1 MPSSL
6 HASCVTFECPRTD
19 GPLTQGEPLL
29 LSGRRKLLLAD
40 DSPTIQK
47 VISLTFEDEGLEV
60 VAVSDGE
67 RALDALYADEPPDI
81 VLADVHMPGPNGY
94 ELCERVRGDAR
105 LRHVPFVLLVGTFEP
120 FNQAEARRVGADTV
134 LTKPFQSIRDLVS
147 KVGSLLGGG
156 EARHDEETA
165 REQTRGDEAE
175 HATLPADAHA
185 PREAFEP
192 VAQSRDEHAEDTRD
206 DQATHFAD
214 FAADDE
220 LIEARPADA
229 FGGATAY
236 AEPPA
241 REQFVAETHAHEA
254 ATHAHEAE
262 AREHEALAHEATAEQ
277 EYGDDR
283 TREHEVFAEQH
294 FESREHEPVGTNGHA
309 PAEREAQHPSSEAQP
324 LSFEAQPPSHEA
336 GPSSTFEAQTPSSSF
351 EAWPSSSFA
360 ASSSEAGESVFA
372 AHASYV
378 SRAASAAA
386 ADDALLDLGQM
397 ESHAADSATE
407 ADDFILDLG
416 DDFPSHDTP
425 AGRDAVAS
433 QSHSY
438 DEHQQGA

>member
-1 MPSSL
+1 
-6 HASCVTFECPRTD
+6 
-19 GPLTQGEPLL
+19 
-29 LSGRRKLLLAD
+29 
-40 DSPTIQK
+40 
-47 VISLTFEDEGLEV
+47 
-60 VAVSDGE
+60 
-67 RALDALYADEPPDI
+67 
-81 VLADVHMPGPNGY
+81 
-94 ELCERVRGDAR
+94 
-105 LRHVPFVLLVGTFEP
+105 
-120 FNQAEARRVGADTV
+120 
-134 LTKPFQSIRDLVS
+134 
-147 KVGSLLGGG
+147 
-156 EARHDEETA
+156 
-165 REQTRGDEAE
+165 
-175 HATLPADAHA
+175 
-185 PREAFEP
+185 
-192 VAQSRDEHAEDTRD
+192 
-206 DQATHFAD
+206 
-214 FAADDE
+214 
-220 LIEARPADA
+220 
-229 FGGATAY
+229 
-236 AEPPA
+236 
-241 REQFVAETHAHEA
+241 A
-254 ATHAHEAE
+254 ATHEHEAE

-425 AGRDAVAS
+425 AGHDAVAS

-438 DEHQQGA
+438 DEHQQGAFAQFEFSAPHASTQEHDAHVEAEVVMQDEPQNFMQNEPQDFATHAETHEAVGARVGFVEPEVVPADEPVPASVESEFTDGSVEGDVPKPPVGSYVAHVSGYDTNPTFEAATHEPAHEMAAPQAGAQESVSEPSTIGYVVGDSRVGLEEPLNADQLSPEAVEKIARRVVELMSDKVVREIAWEVVPELAELLIKQKLDEEKK